1 MGTKRPTI
9 NLDLTRHPTLLV
21 KVDNG
26 AVSLAPR
33 TQIHSSSLSD
43 VGLAGVGFR
52 SANQNTDTGQQK
64 GEKNVILG
72 YKKSP
77 TLHHKITVDLKSD
90 ICLKNMSYLADEISR
105 NLDKG
110 IEG

>member
-1 MGTKRPTI
+1 MTFYLCTKRPTV

-21 KVDNG
+21 KVDNA

-52 SANQNTDTGQQK
+52 SADQNIDTRQQE
-64 GEKNVILG
+64 GG
-72 YKKSP
+72 KKSYIVVQQMSN
-77 TLHHKITVDLKSD
+77 ITPQNNV
-90 ICLKNMSYLADEISR
+90 
-105 NLDKG
+105 
-110 IEG
+110 